1 MTPRPF
7 VRETAVAAPLPAANV
22 DTDQIL
28 PARFMQ
34 RERAAGFGGQL
45 FHDRRFRPDG
55 APRPE
60 FVLNRPE
67 FAGARILVAGPNFG
81 CGSSRESA
89 VYALADFGIRAVIA
103 PGFGDIFRGNAL
115 KNGLIP
121 VTLPERVVADL
132 QARLAAGPDRQV
144 TVDLE
149 AQRVTLPGGAQHPFV
164 VDAFW
169 RECIL
174 KGVDEIE
181 LTRGFLAEIEAFE
194 REYERAHP
202 WVVVK

>member
-103 PGFGDIFRGNAL
+103 PGFGDIFHGNAL

-149 AQRVTLPGGAQHPFV
+149 AQRVTLPGGAQHPFA